1 MTWLTWRQ
9 HRWEVAAAL
18 ALLLAFGGA
27 VVLITI
33 AGSELVS
40 EIARSCQPDSHGVV
54 ENACGAFQNQ
64 FGDSY
69 QIKWWWIVV
78 SGTVAPVLV
87 GMFVGAPMIAREV
100 ENGTQLL
107 IWTQGITRR
116 RWFLSRCGLVAAG
129 ATVGAAALALAAQGW
144 FSVQH
149 AVGSP
154 LNISQ
159 WDGFEIGAPVVIAY
173 TLFALTL
180 GVAAGA
186 AIRRTVPAMAATLVA
201 FIGARVAIALLA
213 RPNYVP
219 PLTARGSLVGESSF
233 AFGPGGAGASSDWSV
248 GPTILYN
255 PAGTPI
261 PFGFCV
267 GSGRGCFT
275 HVTAVQEFQPG
286 DRFWLFQGVEAA
298 IFIVLTFALFALA
311 YRLVMRIR

>member
-27 VVLITI
+27 VVLLTI
-33 AGSELVS
+33 AGSDLAS
-40 EIARSCQPDSHGVV
+40 EIARNCQPDSHGVV
-54 ENACGAFQNQ
+54 PNACGSFQNQ
-64 FGDSY
+64 FGDSF

-78 SGTVAPVLV
+78 VGTVAPALV

-107 IWTQGITRR
+107 VWTQGITRR

-129 ATVGAAALALAAQGW
+129 ATVGATALATAALGW
-144 FSVQH
+144 FSMQH

-154 LNISQ
+154 LNLSQ
-159 WDGFEIGAPVVIAY
+159 WDGFEIGAPVVIVY
-173 TLFALTL
+173 TLFALAL

-186 AIRRTVPAMAATLVA
+186 AIRRTVPAIAATLVA
-201 FIGARVAIALLA
+201 FIATRVAIALLA

-219 PLTARGSLVGESSF
+219 PLTDRGSLAGESTFS
-233 AFGPGGAGASSDWSV
+233 FGPGGASASSAWSV
-248 GPTILYN
+248 GPTVLYN
-255 PAGTPI
+255 PAGKQI

-267 GSGRGCFT
+267 GSGPGCFT
-275 HVTAVQEFQPG
+275 HVTAVQQYQPG
-286 DRFWLFQGVEAA
+286 DRFWLFQGIEAA
-298 IFIVLTFALFALA
+298 IIVVLAFALFALA